1 MLILR
6 GDPKASPP
14 LTLPLLTCGLLT
26 LGSDNRQPV
35 TTTDKMQENRT
46 DWFMFGIAAVLA
58 LFGAMMVYSA
68 SAMFALKETESGSQ
82 YTYFYKQ
89 IAFTLGGLAAMFVV
103 SKVDYHILQKPW
115 VVYSVCGVTVV
126 LLLTVFGFPATN
138 GAQRWIR
145 FSGFSFQP
153 SELAKLAL
161 PIFLAYYLT
170 QKEEV
175 VGDLKETVLPCLAGV
190 GILGGLVFLEK
201 DLGTTIVLCAIFS
214 AVYFAAGA
222 RLVHIAT
229 VAAGMVLIGAGAIF
243 FAPWRVAR
251 LMAFMDPYK
260 YAADEGYQVVQSL
273 YAIGSGGVFGE
284 GFAKGHQKL
293 FYLPYP
299 YSDFIFSVVGE
310 ELGLVGTLAVVVA
323 FGLLLWRGAR
333 AAVLAPD
340 RFGNL
345 LAIGII
351 TGIIVQALFNISVVT
366 SILPAKGIP
375 LPFISYG
382 GSSVVV
388 ALIGVGILLNISKF
402 ATGREYREEAPRKR
416 VTRRRERMA

>member
-1 MLILR
+1 M
-6 GDPKASPP
+6 
-14 LTLPLLTCGLLT
+14 T
-26 LGSDNRQPV
+26 
-35 TTTDKMQENRT
+35 QENRT
-46 DWFMFGIAAVLA
+46 DWFMFGLTAALA
-58 LFGAMMVYSA
+58 LFGVMMVYSA
-68 SAMFALKETESGSQ
+68 SAMHALREADGSQ

-89 IAFTLGGLAAMFVV
+89 IGFTVGGLAAMFIV
-103 SKVDYHILQKPW
+103 SKIDYHFYQRPW
-115 VVYSVCGVTVV
+115 VLYSIMAITVI
-126 LLLTVFGFPATN
+126 LLLAVFGFGDVN
-138 GAQRWIR
+138 GANRWIR
-145 FSGFSFQP
+145 FSGISFQP
-153 SELAKLAL
+153 SELAKVAL
-161 PIFLAYYLT
+161 SMFLAYYLT
-170 QKEEV
+170 KKEDV
-175 VGDLKETVLPCLAGV
+175 VGSLRETVLPCLLGLGV
-190 GILGGLVFLEK
+190 LGGLVFLEK

-214 AVYFAAGA
+214 AVYFAGGA
-222 RLVHIAT
+222 RLIHLGT
-229 VAAGMVLIGAGAIF
+229 VAAFLGLVGVGAIF

-251 LMAFMDPYK
+251 LMAFLDPFK

-273 YAIGSGGVFGE
+273 YAIGSGGIFGE

-299 YSDFIFSVVGE
+299 FSDFIFSVVGE
-310 ELGLVGTLAVVVA
+310 EFGLVGTLAVVVA

-340 RFGNL
+340 RFGTL

-351 TGIIVQALFNISVVT
+351 TGIIVQALFNISVVI

-388 ALIGVGILLNISKF
+388 SLIGVGILLNISRF
-402 ATGREYREEAPRKR
+402 ATAREYVEEKPKRR

>member
-1 MLILR
+1 M
-6 GDPKASPP
+6 A
-14 LTLPLLTCGLLT
+14 
-26 LGSDNRQPV
+26 
-35 TTTDKMQENRT
+35 QEKSI
-46 DWFMFGIAAVLA
+46 DWLMFGIAAALA

-68 SAMFALKETESGSQ
+68 SAMFALKETESLSQ
-82 YTYFYKQ
+82 NTYFYKQ
-89 IAFTLGGLAAMFVV
+89 IGFTLIGLIAMFLV
-103 SKVDYHILQKPW
+103 SRLDYHLFERPW
-115 VVYSVCGVTVV
+115 IVYGVVAATAA
-126 LLLTVFGFPATN
+126 LLLAVFAFPEIN
-138 GAQRWIR
+138 GARRWIR
-145 FSGFSFQP
+145 VSGFSFQP
-153 SELAKLAL
+153 SEMAKIAL

-170 QKEEV
+170 KKADV
-175 VGDLKETVLPCLAGV
+175 VGNLYETVLPCL
-190 GILGGLVFLEK
+190 LGLGLLAGLVFLEK

-222 RLVHIAT
+222 RIRHIAT
-229 VAAGMVLIGAGAIF
+229 VVAAMVVVGVGAIL

-251 LMAFMDPYK
+251 MLAFLDPFK
-260 YAADEGYQVVQSL
+260 YADDEAYQVVQSL
-273 YAIGSGGVFGE
+273 YAIGSGGVLGE
-284 GFAKGHQKL
+284 GYAQGHQKL

-340 RFGNL
+340 RFGIL
-345 LAIGII
+345 LGIGII
-351 TGIIVQALFNISVVT
+351 TGIIVQALFNISVVI

-388 ALIGVGILLNISKF
+388 TLIGVGILLSISRF
-402 ATGREYREEAPRKR
+402 AGDVVPYGDRTQNR
-416 VTRRRERMA
+416 VNKGRRRNGGGK